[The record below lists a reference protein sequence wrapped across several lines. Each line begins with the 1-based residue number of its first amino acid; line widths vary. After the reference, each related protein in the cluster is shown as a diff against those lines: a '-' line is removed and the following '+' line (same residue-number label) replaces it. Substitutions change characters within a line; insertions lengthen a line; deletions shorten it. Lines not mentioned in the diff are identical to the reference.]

1 MSEKLICE
9 HCSSVC
15 PDDDISIGDKYFCC
29 NGCKTVCE
37 ILNENDLAN
46 YYSMEGGAAA
56 IKPEQIDSDEFA
68 ILDNNEI
75 AEKLKTYSINDKSKV
90 TFHLPQ
96 IHCSA
101 CI

>member
-1 MSEKLICE
+1 
-9 HCSSVC
+9 
-15 PDDDISIGDKYFCC
+15 
-29 NGCKTVCE
+29 
-37 ILNENDLAN
+37 
-46 YYSMEGGAAA
+46 MEGGAAA